1 MTQGECDFRYIV
13 DHIDNLVALLALAE
27 EANELSQ
34 AVLKYARALEL
45 VKHPTPVN
53 AFQAVNNMREELI
66 DVEVC
71 LRVVTAKGLFIQ
83 NTAQKDLDKRFG
95 RWADRLR
102 EIAKN
107 G

>member
-1 MTQGECDFRYIV
+1 
-13 DHIDNLVALLALAE
+13 
-27 EANELSQ
+27 
-34 AVLKYARALEL
+34 
-45 VKHPTPVN
+45 
-53 AFQAVNNMREELI
+53 MREELI

-102 EIAKN
+102 EVEKN